1 VYKRQGMK
9 ESHGLLVN
17 YRYSGEDLLA
27 NHDALVQDG
36 VVIASSDVIGLA
48 RDAIDSDRV
57 AESPVRVAP

>member
-1 VYKRQGMK
+1 MGPHQLKGIGTENISR
-9 ESHGLLVN
+9 LL
-17 YRYSGEDLLA
+17 
-27 NHDALVQDG
+27 HDALVQDG